1 MYHECCKMLHFEFR
15 DKSAYNTDSLKI
27 FHIMILY
34 FTAKW
39 DISIENNLF
48 LMLIS
53 GGRNC
58 TFVHDGKFGDSAV
71 RIQENS

>member
-1 MYHECCKMLHFEFR
+1 MNVVKCCILEFR
-15 DKSAYNTDSLKI
+15 DKPAYNTDSLKI

-53 GGRNC
+53 GRRNC
-58 TFVHDGKFGDSAV
+58 TLYTTDFGDSAV
-71 RIQENS
+71 GIQENS